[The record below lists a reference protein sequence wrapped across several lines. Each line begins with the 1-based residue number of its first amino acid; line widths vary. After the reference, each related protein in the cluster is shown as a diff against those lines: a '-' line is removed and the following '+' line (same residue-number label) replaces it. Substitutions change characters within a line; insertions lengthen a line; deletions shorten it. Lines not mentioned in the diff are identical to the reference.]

1 MVLDTAVS
9 SMKTSRFGSS
19 HGCRLRN
26 ASRAAATS
34 GRSCSAA
41 CRLFFK
47 GQVQMPQKSEDRRKA
62 DLNLVLRQSGC
73 NLRQRNIGLLRH
85 PLSDPL
91 LVRGQ
96 SVALVTAKLR
106 RTDASGLA
114 LAPQEAADR
123 TQADVM
129 LLGGFRARRALLDR
143 RGHAGAQIVRI
154 RLRHSLLAPAPVQI
168 LNLIRARMGIPD
180 SIFSTNA
187 LVFDSDC

>member
-1 MVLDTAVS
+1 MFVDALVS
-9 SMKTSRFGSS
+9 SMNTSFLGSS
-19 HGCRLRN
+19 PACILRQ
-26 ASRAAATS
+26 ALRAAATS

-106 RTDASGLA
+106 RTDAS
-114 LAPQEAADR
+114 
-123 TQADVM
+123 
-129 LLGGFRARRALLDR
+129 
-143 RGHAGAQIVRI
+143 
-154 RLRHSLLAPAPVQI
+154 
-168 LNLIRARMGIPD
+168 
-180 SIFSTNA
+180 
-187 LVFDSDC
+187 